1 MNAIT
6 IENEADLGLARARA
20 GYYLGGGGGQTGIQI
35 TIRDKNGPV
44 ETWTHGG
51 DGLVCEVHDPAR
63 REALADEQ
71 VYLAYLSGYKVGR
84 TGAYP
89 AQDPDR
95 NLRETVAF
103 ALGVDKAKNDNM
115 IEDVIRTRALIN
127 PASDLT
133 GPESFE
139 DVLASVKILL
149 TR

>member
-1 MNAIT
+1 MAPIT

-20 GYYLGGGGGQTGIQI
+20 GYYLGGAGRDGTI
-35 TIRDKNGPV
+35 TIRDKNGPI
-44 ETWTHGG
+44 ETWTHDG

-89 AQDPDR
+89 AQGPDR

-133 GPESFE
+133 GPESF
-139 DVLASVKILL
+139 VLVLSEVSRQIL
-149 TR
+149 R